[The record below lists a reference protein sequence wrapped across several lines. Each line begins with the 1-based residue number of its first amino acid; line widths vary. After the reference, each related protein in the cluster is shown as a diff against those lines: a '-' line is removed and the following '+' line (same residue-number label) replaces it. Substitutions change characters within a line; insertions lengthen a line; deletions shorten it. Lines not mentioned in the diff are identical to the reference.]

1 MARPTGRNFAG
12 EPTEFKGYSKVIE
25 RITSGPA
32 GGPAVDTFE
41 ALEVMGPKAPA
52 PKTFKFPLDDI
63 SAGNFWTR
71 LVVNSWVPMKTP
83 EIEKGANHAL
93 TTTLIAQ
100 IWLPMPLSLSTA
112 YNQNYTESDNMMLNR
127 AQMNANIGDMKGFG
141 NTFMKAASVV
151 GSQGKVAG
159 TAALNEG
166 AAFVSAIANVNN
178 SGKMNLGSVM
188 NQQMGLVYDG
198 ATLRSHT
205 LSWRMTPKDRIEQK
219 EIQKIIFALKKF
231 SSPVVKGPLGGEP
244 TTSSKEAHMKA
255 ADEAAAAA
263 TDRAKAGT
271 AVSNAGGSMRSI
283 GRLGIPATVNVE
295 FWYGGKINPHLF
307 QIKDSFILSVE
318 VNYTPTGTWNAY
330 EDGAPIET
338 QITMS
343 LKENAIVTAEDIKEA
358 GGY

>member
-1 MARPTGRNFAG
+1 MNEGRFAG
-12 EPTEFKGYSKVIE
+12 AVPERKGYTKVIE
-25 RITSGPA
+25 RINSGPA
-32 GGPAVDTFE
+32 GAPTNVADQTPPV
-41 ALEVMGPKAPA
+41 LGPKASA

-63 SAGNFWTR
+63 SAGNFWSR
-71 LVVNSWVPMKTP
+71 LVVNSWVPMPTP

-93 TTTLIAQ
+93 STTLVAQ

-141 NTFMKAASVV
+141 NTFMKAAEVA
-151 GSQGKVAG
+151 GSQVKTAG
-159 TAALNEG
+159 TAAINEG
-166 AAFVSAIANVNN
+166 AAFVSAIANINN

-244 TTSSKEAHMKA
+244 TASSTAAHQKA
-255 ADEAAAAA
+255 ADQAAAAA
-263 TDRAKAGT
+263 TDRANAGT

-295 FWYGGKINPHLF
+295 FWYGGKLNPHLF

-338 QITMS
+338 QVTIN
-343 LKENAIVTAEDIKEA
+343 LKENAIVTADDIEQS

>member
-1 MARPTGRNFAG
+1 MPGHHTRKGYGSIVERKPGNAPTGGDGQSFAPD
-12 EPTEFKGYSKVIE
+12 EVT
-25 RITSGPA
+25 RTSNA
-32 GGPAVDTFE
+32 PAV
-41 ALEVMGPKAPA
+41 
-52 PKTFKFPLDDI
+52 FKFPLDDV

-71 LVVNSWVPMKTP
+71 LIVNAWTP
-83 EIEKGANHAL
+83 VKREEIEPKANHGL
-93 TTTLIAQ
+93 DKYLISN
-100 IWLPMPLSLSTA
+100 IWLPMPLSLATA

-127 AQMNANIGDMKGFG
+127 GSGMDLSSMKGLG
-141 NTFMKAASVV
+141 STFFDQAGAVGMAA
-151 GSQGKVAG
+151 G
-159 TAALNEG
+159 NEG

-205 LSWRMTPKDRIEQK
+205 LSWRMTPKDRDEQDA
-219 EIQKIIFALKKF
+219 IQKVIFALKKY
-231 SSPVVKGPLGGEP
+231 SSPIVKGPLGGDVNLS
-244 TTSSKEAHMKA
+244 TSAEALEQSTARIKA
-255 ADEAAAAA
+255 ANTEKASAAAAK
-263 TDRAKAGT
+263 AKLGD
-271 AVSNAGGSMRSI
+271 SMRNI

-295 FWYGGKINPHLF
+295 FWYGGSINPHLF

-338 QITMS
+338 QVTIN
-343 LKENAIVTAEDIKEA
+343 LKENAIVTQEDISDA